1 MATKISPTD
10 TDPSNAPLVDLVQAL
25 KGALGSDGPLV
36 PVLLSACEQLGVPQG
51 GTLRDRA
58 ARCVAALGCDVPRA
72 SAAERG
78 ALVGERQILC
88 DYCGA
93 DCTDASWLTSG
104 KVDLCTECRYAEANA
119 RDPDVSRAAFQKRGK
134 EAPITAQPRPS
145 RPKWKAPGTADDF
158 KGVYCSACVCWFPP
172 FVSLDLL
179 FIGKQSEPGDAGR
192 AATWSPTHVTA
203 CHCGVPLPWKQHY
216 QLEMKHGRMRWSAY
230 DEAEGK
236 PGGPTCGGHQHAT
249 LLGPN
254 VHLMGPCCLGCA
266 VKLCKKCRPWLA

>member
-36 PVLLSACEQLGVPQG
+36 PVLLSACEQLGVPPG

-104 KVDLCTECRYAEANA
+104 KVDLCTECRYADSNA
-119 RDPDVSRAAFQKRGK
+119 RDPDVSRAEFQKRGK

-158 KGVYCSACVCWFPP
+158 AGVYRSACVCWFPP
-172 FVSLDLL
+172 FVSLDLMC
-179 FIGKQSEPGDAGR
+179 IDKQ
-192 AATWSPTHVTA
+192 SPTHVMA

-230 DEAEGK
+230 DDAEGK
-236 PGGPTCGGHQHAT
+236 PGGPTCEGKQHAT

-266 VKLCKKCRPWLA
+266 VKLCQPFDKK